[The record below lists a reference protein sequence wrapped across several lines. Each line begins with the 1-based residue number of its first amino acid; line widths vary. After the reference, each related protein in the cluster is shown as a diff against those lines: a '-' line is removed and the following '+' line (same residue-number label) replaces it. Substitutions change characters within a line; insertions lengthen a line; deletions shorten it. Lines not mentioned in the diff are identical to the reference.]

1 MKASSKPEC
10 WVARTMSRV
19 SARCSSRLAPLIE
32 YGFMA
37 IARILGL
44 RLEPLLLA
52 ATFIGNLNSW

>member
-1 MKASSKPEC
+1 
-10 WVARTMSRV
+10 MSRV

-44 RLEPLLLA
+44 RLEPLLLV